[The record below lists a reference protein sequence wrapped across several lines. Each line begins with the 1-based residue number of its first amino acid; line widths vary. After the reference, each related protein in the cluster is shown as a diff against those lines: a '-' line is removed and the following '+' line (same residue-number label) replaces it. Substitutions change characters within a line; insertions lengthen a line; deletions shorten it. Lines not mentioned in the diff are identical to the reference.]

1 MIVSQ
6 TALLGLGGAAL
17 MSLSAPF
24 LVYFVCRR
32 RMVLSLRNVALG
44 AGVLVLFALVLEGA
58 MHWYILKHNPVTS
71 AWLRTHAWG
80 FVVYA
85 AGAAALFE
93 ETGRFLAMRLFAKRT
108 GDPGT
113 AVAYGIGHGGVEAI
127 LVGALAQMASLFMA
141 VMLNFGR
148 LDAMLAYSIP
158 PAALVK
164 LHASYAHLDFAT
176 ALVGGMERVCAL
188 LIQIALSLLVW
199 RAVSRKEARWF
210 FLALAAHAGVDCL
223 GAMYQKEMISLFATE
238 SIAAA
243 IGAVLLV
250 FFLVKLPRRQSV
262 I

>member
-6 TALLGLGGAAL
+6 TALLGLACAAL
-17 MSLSAPF
+17 ISLLAPF

-44 AGVLVLFALVLEGA
+44 AGVLVLFALMLESA

-71 AWLRTHAWG
+71 AWINGHAWG
-80 FVVYA
+80 FVAYA

-113 AVAYGIGHGGVEAI
+113 AVAYGIGHGGIEAI
-127 LVGALAQMASLFMA
+127 LIGALAQTSSLAMA
-141 VMLNFGR
+141 VMLNLGR
-148 LDAMLAYSIP
+148 LDAMLAHRVP

-210 FLALAAHAGVDCL
+210 FAALAAHAGIDSL
-223 GAMYQKEMISLFATE
+223 AAMFQKGMISLFFTE
-238 SIAAA
+238 SIVAVV
-243 IGAVLLV
+243 GAVLLL
-250 FFLVKLPRRQSV
+250 FFLLMLPRRQMTA
-262 I
+262 